1 MALVGRTQLGM
12 KATGSTCSVPDNPK
26 AKLMYYLNCLCSVL
40 NLDDEDVDIK
50 RLRDYSNYWRLT
62 DEETDLLIMLCGV
75 ALKPDVLLNKCI
87 FQNDALC
94 GDSSNEFYELE
105 AVSDRLL
112 VAGSVMIGGRT
123 KRVSK
128 IMTFKVKRKLNT

>member
-12 KATGSTCSVPDNPK
+12 KEFGNWVTVPNNPK
-26 AKLMYYLNCLCSVL
+26 AKLMYYLDCICTVL
-40 NLDDEDVDIK
+40 QLDDEGVNIN
-50 RLRDYSNYWRLT
+50 RLKDYNNYRRLT
-62 DEETDLLIMLCGV
+62 DEETDLLIMLCGL
-75 ALKPDVLLNKCI
+75 ALKPDNLINKCI
-87 FQNDALC
+87 FKNDAMC
-94 GDSSNEFYELE
+94 RDWGNKFYELS

-128 IMTFKVKRKLNT
+128 IMTFKVG